1 MYNLLAVAAK
11 SVAIDFSMMGLLPL
25 IFLFIASF
33 TSVFTVRWYLKTKDF
48 KRIIVPFSISLILF
62 TLATVQIGSEGK
74 NILSTFYLLFIL
86 GSIGAS
92 ALLQIFRKT
101 ASSLLT
107 ISLVLII
114 VIFFLFLRSI
124 TAYTGETKIAEIFVS
139 EKNEQGLTLHITP
152 INQNDTPFPKIVKIK
167 GERFGLIIYQVIFS
181 DLAVFLGAKTRY
193 AWLGITGFD
202 SSFRQKSLLLFP
214 DTLNKKAIFEKIER
228 HELAL
233 PFIESAQ
240 ADISTKIA
248 VENTVYEVF
257 IENDGGTT
265 IKKSKTRVD

>member
-1 MYNLLAVAAK
+1 MYNLLAVATK
-11 SVAIDFSMMGLLPL
+11 PVAIDFSMMGLLPL
-25 IFLFIASF
+25 AFIFIAAF
-33 TSVFTVRWYLKTKDF
+33 TLIFTIRWYVKTKNI
-48 KRIIVPFSISLILF
+48 KRIIVPLAISLILF
-62 TLATVQIGSEGK
+62 TLAAIQISSEGK
-74 NILSTFYLLFIL
+74 SILSTFYLLFIL
-86 GSIGAS
+86 GSIGIS

-107 ISLVLII
+107 ISLVAII
-114 VIFFLFLRSI
+114 VLFFLFLRSI

-139 EKNEQGLTLHITP
+139 EKDSEGITLQITP

-214 DTLNKKAIFEKIER
+214 DTLNKKAIFEKIEKY
-228 HELAL
+228 ELSL

-248 VENTVYEVF
+248 VKNAVYEVF

-265 IKKSKTRVD
+265 IKKLKITKD